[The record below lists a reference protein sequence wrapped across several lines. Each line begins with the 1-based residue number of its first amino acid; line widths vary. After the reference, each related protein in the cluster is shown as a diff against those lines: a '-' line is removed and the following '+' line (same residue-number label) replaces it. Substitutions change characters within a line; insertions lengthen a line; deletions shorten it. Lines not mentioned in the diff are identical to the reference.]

1 MSKKSER
8 QFMKDNLRIEIKNG
22 SGTRVAKIGF
32 SRVEK
37 IHKSYSV
44 DSLDTRQ
51 AEHLFHLM
59 ANAERIHAK
68 YSAET
73 GRHAT
78 FLLWDE
84 QIAKIARG
92 FSRDMS
98 TSKAFNLALSDGTAM
113 QSRLSK
119 AGIKW
124 SSFGV
129 NLGISSGYA
138 LAAHMAFMREQPHRR
153 NHRANI
159 LNPRFTRFGAGVIL
173 SRGVFYVC
181 EIFLEPT
188 EK

>member
-1 MSKKSER
+1 MSKKSEIQLSKR
-8 QFMKDNLRIEIKNG
+8 ELRVEARNG
-22 SGTRVAKIGF
+22 NHFRVARIRF
-32 SRVEK
+32 SKVEK
-37 IHKSYSV
+37 IHRLYRI
-44 DSLDTRQ
+44 DATDNRQ
-51 AEHLFHLM
+51 NEHLLHLM
-59 ANAERIHAK
+59 ANQERTNSKRNLTAEPQPQP
-68 YSAET
+68 
-73 GRHAT
+73 
-78 FLLWDE
+78 LLWDE
-84 QIAKIARG
+84 QIAKVARG
-92 FSRDMS
+92 FSRDIS
-98 TSKAFNLALSDGTAM
+98 TSKVLRFALSDGTAM

-181 EIFLEPT
+181 EIFLEPAQN
-188 EK
+188 

>member
-1 MSKKSER
+1 MKYATRDRMAESHVKTDEGSCLHITKV
-8 QFMKDNLRIEIKNG
+8 QFSRLREMNKLYRIDTLNLRQ
-22 SGTRVAKIGF
+22 T
-32 SRVEK
+32 
-37 IHKSYSV
+37 
-44 DSLDTRQ
+44 
-51 AEHLFHLM
+51 EHLFHLM

-84 QIAKIARG
+84 QIAKIARR
-92 FSRDMS
+92 FSRDIS
-98 TSKAFNLALSDGTAM
+98 TSKVLRFALSDGTAM

>member
-8 QFMKDNLRIEIKNG
+8 QLSKDNLRTETQIGRNI
-22 SGTRVAKIGF
+22 RVAKIGF

-44 DSLDTRQ
+44 DALDTRQ

-73 GRHAT
+73 ERHAT
-78 FLLWDE
+78 LLLWDE
-84 QIAKIARG
+84 QIAKIARR

-129 NLGISSGYA
+129 NLGLFSGYA
-138 LAAHMAFMREQPHRR
+138 LAAHVAFMREQPYRR

-181 EIFLEPT
+181 EIFLEPAQN
-188 EK
+188 